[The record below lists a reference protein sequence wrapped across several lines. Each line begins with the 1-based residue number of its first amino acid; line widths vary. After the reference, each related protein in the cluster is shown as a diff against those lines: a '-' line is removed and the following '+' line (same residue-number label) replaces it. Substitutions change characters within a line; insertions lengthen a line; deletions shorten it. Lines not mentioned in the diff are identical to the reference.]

1 MRGSAHT
8 VTVGVLR
15 FLPVGSGWVH
25 FVRIGSHFA
34 GLTLGIGRVAGPGR
48 RCVRIRSHPGVP
60 TNLRSRY
67 VRAAG
72 ALSEPF
78 CSIVHA

>member
-25 FVRIGSHFA
+25 FVRIGSHDD
-34 GLTLGIGRVAGPGR
+34 GLVVGASRVTGPGMSSR
-48 RCVRIRSHPGVP
+48 EDSLALCRSGVP
-60 TNLRSRY
+60 ILLLR
-67 VRAAG
+67 VVMVV
-72 ALSEPF
+72 AL
-78 CSIVHA
+78 